1 MTESDSVLTK
11 SHLPQTCNVFI
22 QNCLAF
28 PVLKSVLKI
37 KEANNR
43 NTCAGSPA
51 AHREA
56 GDALPGH
63 CQEQFWMVRAQLV
76 VQAVLVVHILIV
88 RYDQSWATCPLHTP
102 LPLALSPAFEI
113 PTLPD
118 SMHAATVMTSSPL
131 ILGFNKSYILNA
143 TTVLMSGHSDV
154 MRLILGHQYL
164 NCQTENN

>member
-63 CQEQFWMVRAQLV
+63 CAR
-76 VQAVLVVHILIV
+76 AVLNGACAACGPGSLGGS
-88 RYDQSWATCPLHTP
+88 YFDS
-102 LPLALSPAFEI
+102 EI
-113 PTLPD
+113 
-118 SMHAATVMTSSPL
+118 
-131 ILGFNKSYILNA
+131 
-143 TTVLMSGHSDV
+143 
-154 MRLILGHQYL
+154 
-164 NCQTENN
+164 